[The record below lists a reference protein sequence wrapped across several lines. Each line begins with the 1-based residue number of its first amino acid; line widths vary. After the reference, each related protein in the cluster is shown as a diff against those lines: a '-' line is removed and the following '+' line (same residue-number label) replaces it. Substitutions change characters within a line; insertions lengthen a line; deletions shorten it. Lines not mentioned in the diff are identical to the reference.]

1 MNKIPNT
8 YYPAE
13 DGELLVLQ
21 RALAS
26 GDISGKG
33 ALVQE
38 YEMALRSYFRSP
50 FAVGLS
56 SGAAA
61 LTVALKVLGVT
72 PGDEVLLPATCPM
85 CTVFPI
91 QMSGAQ
97 IRFCDTQEN
106 NFGLD
111 LEDADRQIGP
121 RTKAIIEVPMW
132 GYPTPLHR
140 LQEFAR
146 ARQIPLVLDLA
157 HCHGSLLAGKH
168 LSEYGDI
175 ACFSTHNIKVLST
188 GEGGFLLTPSE
199 GYFEKAVSYSRFGH
213 LTGEDF
219 GVNFKLGG
227 LLAAVGLHRLGKLAD
242 NIAQRSRH
250 AGFICES
257 LNNPCLSPM
266 PVVEG
271 GTANYYHLILRVR
284 EDNRRL
290 LDYMRRKEI
299 PSDVLRYKVQ
309 PAYRYPILQTLE
321 RFCPRADGLL
331 RTITTVPVH
340 PGLSRDHLHY
350 IVEALNAFDGDAA

>member
-1 MNKIPNT
+1 MREIPNT

-33 ALVQE
+33 SLVRE
-38 YEMALRSYFRSP
+38 YEIALQAYFRSS
-50 FAVGLS
+50 FALGLS

-61 LTVALKVLGVT
+61 LTVALKALGISE
-72 PGDEVLLPATCPM
+72 GDEVLLPATCPM

-91 QMSGAQ
+91 QMAGAR
-97 IRFCDTQEN
+97 IKFCDIQEN

-121 RTKAIIEVPMW
+121 KTKAIIEVPMW
-132 GYPTPLHR
+132 GYPTPLHG
-140 LQEFAR
+140 LQNFAR
-146 ARQIPLVLDLA
+146 IRQIPLVLDLA
-157 HCHGSLLAGKH
+157 HAHGSLLEGRH

-188 GEGGFLLTPSE
+188 GEGGFLLTHRAD
-199 GYFEKAVSYSRFGH
+199 YFEKALAYSRFGD

-219 GVNFKLGG
+219 GVNFKLGS
-227 LLAAVGLHRLGKLAD
+227 LLAAVGLHRLGKLAE
-242 NIAQRSRH
+242 NIAQRTRH

-257 LNNPCLSPM
+257 LNNPNLSPM
-266 PVVEG
+266 SVIEG
-271 GTANYYHLILRVR
+271 GIPNYYHLILRVR
-284 EDNRRL
+284 KDNRRL
-290 LDYMRRKEI
+290 LDYMRGKGI
-299 PSDVLRYKVQ
+299 PSDVVRYKIQ
-309 PAYRYPILQTLE
+309 PVYQYPILQDLQE
-321 RFCPRADGLL
+321 SCLRADGLL

-340 PGLSRDHLHY
+340 PGLSRDHLDY
-350 IVEALNAFDGDAA
+350 IVETLNAFDAGSD